1 MVRSLRADLGDTVS
15 RRLSVENISV
25 KLEKEL
31 GHVRRTLQ
39 TESDEHDRLQAVVGV
54 VLDALKV
61 VEPVETS
68 PLAARAAGITA
79 RVGQLE
85 EDAFRAGITQA
96 FAVAHSHYDR
106 EINLKVMSQ
115 GFAPVYEDPELD
127 EMEKAV
133 TPLAR
138 DLADRLK
145 EAVLPSRK

>member
-1 MVRSLRADLGDTVS
+1 M
-15 RRLSVENISV
+15 
-25 KLEKEL
+25 
-31 GHVRRTLQ
+31 
-39 TESDEHDRLQAVVGV
+39 
-54 VLDALKV
+54 KV

-68 PLAARAAGITA
+68 PLAARAASITA

-85 EDAFRAGITQA
+85 EDAFRAGIIQV
-96 FAVAHSHYDR
+96 FVVAHSHYDR

-115 GFAPVYEDPELD
+115 GFMPVYEDPELD

-138 DLADRLK
+138 DLVKKLK